1 MSWIRRQGWWRPGLA
16 LGLSLAV
23 AACTDLTT
31 PGVQGGATNAPAVG
45 VTSESFGFAVQAI
58 NFSFEDTYASPSV
71 GDSLAVG
78 LAVVG
83 YLSGS
88 ALIEVRDSSGTAID
102 QQTVTQGI
110 AQGTT
115 TIRGTPPYTVHL
127 LFTQFTGT
135 FTLGVNAQTP

>member
-1 MSWIRRQGWWRPGLA
+1 MSWIRRRDWWRPGLA
-16 LGLSLAV
+16 LGFGLAI
-23 AACTDLTT
+23 AACTDLMTT
-31 PGVQGGATNAPAVG
+31 GVQGGAMNIPAVG
-45 VTSESFGFAVQAI
+45 ITSESFGFAVQAS
-58 NFSFEDTYASPSV
+58 NFSFEDTYASPTQ

-83 YLSGS
+83 YLGGS
-88 ALIEVRDSSGTAID
+88 ALIEVRDSGGTAID

-110 AQGTT
+110 AQGKT
-115 TIRGTPPYTVHL
+115 TIHGTPPYTVHL